1 MVTWAVF
8 FINQIVFLGGLNQLL
23 GLRPLDTQGLWGI
36 LFAPVLHADMQ
47 HLMAN
52 TVPAA
57 LFAGLIAFTSKKLW
71 WQVTAIVMVVSGVA
85 TWFIG
90 GVGTAHVGASGLV
103 YGWLAFLIARGFY
116 NRAPGQIL
124 LGMILGFGYSG
135 LIWGV
140 FPTELGVSWQMH
152 LFGAIG
158 GVLAAS
164 MLKRGRA
171 AR

>member
-1 MVTWAVF
+1 
-8 FINQIVFLGGLNQLL
+8 
-23 GLRPLDTQGLWGI
+23 
-36 LFAPVLHADMQ
+36 
-47 HLMAN
+47 
-52 TVPAA
+52 
-57 LFAGLIAFTSKKLW
+57 
-71 WQVTAIVMVVSGVA
+71 
-85 TWFIG
+85 
-90 GVGTAHVGASGLV
+90 
-103 YGWLAFLIARGFY
+103 
-116 NRAPGQIL
+116 
-124 LGMILGFGYSG
+124 MILGFGYSG